1 MVAAEERASAH
12 GDWGTMMDW
21 TPTVRFSLDDGAYP
35 PGRAHDTDAGSDLR
49 TPVML
54 RVPPHDSAVVD
65 LGVHVELPPHACGLL
80 VSKSG
85 LNVVH
90 ALTSTGL
97 IDQGYSGPMRVRIYN
112 DGPDWYLFRAGD
124 KVTQI
129 VLLPVL
135 YPTWRGCAAVEGG
148 ERGDAGFGS
157 TGR

>member
-1 MVAAEERASAH
+1 
-12 GDWGTMMDW
+12 MMDW